1 MEVKKADEKD
11 SQRKQNNSHSS
22 QQDVDINYRN
32 SGGIFLGGLHKN
44 VSM

>member
-1 MEVKKADEKD
+1 MEVKKDEKD
-11 SQRKQNNSHSS
+11 CQRKQNYSHGS
-22 QQDVDINYRN
+22 QPDVDMNYRN